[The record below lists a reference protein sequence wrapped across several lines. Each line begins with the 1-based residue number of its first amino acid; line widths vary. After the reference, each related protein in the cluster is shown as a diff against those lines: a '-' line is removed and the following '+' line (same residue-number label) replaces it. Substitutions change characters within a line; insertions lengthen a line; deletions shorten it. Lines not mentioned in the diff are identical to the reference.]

1 MTNVGDG
8 QFLQRLRRELHTHGG
23 HKIGV
28 ICASLDFTP
37 AGAAEWVRAAAVSD
51 AVRRLHREVS
61 GCDWIEAEGTR
72 IRLLVH
78 GSVADLVNYA
88 EQALQC
94 LKRTSR
100 MEGALPARVQVG
112 LTIST
117 TSEPPGELMRRSRD
131 LAGATAGAPG

>member
-8 QFLQRLRRELHTHGG
+8 QFLQRLRRELQTHGG
-23 HKIGV
+23 HKVGL

-37 AGAAEWVRAAAVSD
+37 AGAAGWVRAAAVSD
-51 AVRRLHREVS
+51 AVRRLHRDVP

-78 GSVADLVNYA
+78 GSVADLVSYA

-94 LKRTSR
+94 LKRTCR

-117 TSEPPGELMRRSRD
+117 TSEPPGELMCRSRD